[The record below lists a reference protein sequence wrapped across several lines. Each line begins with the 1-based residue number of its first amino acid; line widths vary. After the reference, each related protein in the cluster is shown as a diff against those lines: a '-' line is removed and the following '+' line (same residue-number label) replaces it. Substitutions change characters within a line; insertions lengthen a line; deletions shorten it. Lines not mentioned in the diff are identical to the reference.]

1 MGQAAP
7 TSGIPMMR
15 LPNGQSSIFR
25 EDQMQDILWIGLL
38 LGLLAV
44 TLAYVRLCDNA

>member
-1 MGQAAP
+1 
-7 TSGIPMMR
+7 
-15 LPNGQSSIFR
+15 
-25 EDQMQDILWIGLL
+25 MQDIVWIALL